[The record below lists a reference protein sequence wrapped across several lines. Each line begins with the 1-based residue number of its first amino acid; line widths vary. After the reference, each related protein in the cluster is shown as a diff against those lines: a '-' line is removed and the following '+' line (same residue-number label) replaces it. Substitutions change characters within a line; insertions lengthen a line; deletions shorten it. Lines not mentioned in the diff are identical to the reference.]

1 MHISTFTERPYTD
14 LSEEKIIENAGFFG
28 VSNSNFDPEKGA
40 QLYNQYIDNAIYCE
54 ELGFDGI
61 MLNEHHA
68 NPFCMGSVMNV
79 EAAILARVTK
89 KVRIA
94 LMGNP
99 LPVSDPLRLA
109 EELAMIDMISGGR
122 LITGWVRGAGPEQI
136 ANNINPSYNRERFEE
151 AHDFI
156 MDAWTKK
163 GPWRY
168 EGKHYHYRHVNPWA
182 LPYQKPHPETWI
194 PGLVS
199 PESVIW
205 AAKQRYTYFALA
217 TFVPPTMEMWEL
229 YNRAAAEEGYQAG
242 PECFGY
248 MQKVVC
254 ADTDEEAMELAKNY
268 VFGGGQPAFSRFEW
282 MFPPGYNSKAATQ
295 RLAKAF
301 TEPGTGEPIIAAPD
315 LSGNVANMN
324 EAKRRIYEDSFNM
337 QVRNKIIIAG
347 TPDTVLPQ
355 LRELVETLRPGV
367 FSIWQIEGG
376 DTTHAQWKRSMD
388 LIAENVL
395 PALREWSTELG
406 LTGPSEVTPGSRPLP
421 ADGKPEPVTGRPAD
435 AAAE

>member
-1 MHISTFTERPYTD
+1 MHITTFTERPYTD
-14 LSEEKIIENAGFFG
+14 LAEEEVIKNVGYFG
-28 VSNSNFDPEKGA
+28 VSNKFFDAEKA
-40 QLYNQYIDNAIYCE
+40 SQLYGRYIDEKIYCE
-54 ELGFDGI
+54 ELGFDGV

-68 NPFCMGSVMNV
+68 NPFTMGCVMDV

-89 KVRIA
+89 KIKIA

-99 LPVSDPLRLA
+99 LPVADPMRLA
-109 EELAMIDMISGGR
+109 EELAMIDLISKGR

-156 MDAWTKK
+156 MDAWTKE

-182 LPYQKPHPETWI
+182 LPYQKPIPETWI

-199 PESVIW
+199 PESVVW

-217 TFVPPTMEMWEL
+217 TFIPPTMEMWEL
-229 YNRAAAEEGYQAG
+229 YNRSAAAEGYQAG

-254 ADTDEEAMELAKNY
+254 ADTDDEAMELAKNY
-268 VFGGGQPAFSRFEW
+268 VYGGGQPAFSRFEW

-301 TEPGTGEPIIAAPD
+301 TEPETGEPILAGIRDDSGAA
-315 LSGNVANMN
+315 VNMN
-324 EAKRRIYEDSFNM
+324 EAKRQIYEDSFEM
-337 QVRNKIIIAG
+337 QVRNKQILAG

-355 LRELVETLRPGV
+355 LREIVETLRPGV
-367 FSIWQIEGG
+367 FCIWQIEGG
-376 DTTHAQWKRSMD
+376 NTTHEQWKRSMD

-395 PALREWSTELG
+395 PALREWSDELG
-406 LTGPSEVTPGSRPLP
+406 LAGPSEIKPGSRPLP
-421 ADGKPEPVTGRPAD
+421 ADGKPEPVTGAPSK
-435 AAAE
+435 AAE